1 MESDMETLRS
11 VGDSIVVSLEVSV
24 EQLIRVNTLVLQRLK
39 HLIRAEVGKGG
50 VVDLDVAHTLII
62 QGLELLTVGLGQIG
76 EEVLIIGVSLRA
88 VALARGESQMKI
100 AGWRHGKLALSPLL
114 TGDTLAEHLPVIEVR
129 ALLVLDLGLAQG
141 GHRVLLASLLKSSDR
156 RRRETD
162 KIPRHGLYLTE
173 TAETLKE
180 AREVVL
186 AIEFSGRDG
195 ADSMLLLLL
204 DNIGNSSLLRRGELL
219 GRDLASI
226 SLLLSAG

>member
-88 VALARGESQMKI
+88 VALARGESQMEI

-156 RRRETD
+156 RSRETD

-219 GRDLASI
+219 GGDLASI